1 MLEYVDG
8 RHIDRFCDEERLSI
22 DERIRLF
29 LDVQAAVAHA
39 HANLIVHRDLKPS
52 NVLVASS
59 GQVKLLDFSIA
70 KLIADDA
77 QPAETALTQGS
88 GSAMTPKYAAPEQ
101 VTGAAI
107 TTATDVYALG
117 VLLYEL
123 LTGLHPAGTA
133 PKSPSEFVKAV
144 TEIEPVRLSA
154 AVQHGASPDATAALA
169 STRATT
175 PARLSRQLR
184 GNLETI
190 LSKALRK
197 PVGTLLLGER
207 VRRRPP
213 AIRQSSADRCKTRHA
228 GLPGVEIRAAP
239 LAGPHR
245 TDRRDRVVRRH
256 HWLLYRT
263 GSPPNA
269 IVPACR
275 P

>member
-1 MLEYVDG
+1 M
-8 RHIDRFCDEERLSI
+8 
-22 DERIRLF
+22 
-29 LDVQAAVAHA
+29 QAAVAHA

-144 TEIEPVRLSA
+144 TEIEPVRLLCSMARRRTQPRRSRPLARPLPRASA
-154 AVQHGASPDATAALA
+154 ASFGAI
-169 STRATT
+169 
-175 PARLSRQLR
+175 SR
-184 GNLETI
+184 
-190 LSKALRK
+190 
-197 PVGTLLLGER
+197 P
-207 VRRRPP
+207 
-213 AIRQSSADRCKTRHA
+213 SSAK
-228 GLPGVEIRAAP
+228 P
-239 LAGPHR
+239 
-245 TDRRDRVVRRH
+245 
-256 HWLLYRT
+256 
-263 GSPPNA
+263 
-269 IVPACR
+269 
-275 P
+275 